1 MVNIP
6 FLSEKHREGKILL
19 NHLAELVREVA
30 QTAVMPRFLHTAVS
44 TKSDGP
50 RLTEADLHAQAMFAE
65 RLPQIIN
72 CPVLGEEMSADEQHA
87 IWRHAATGL
96 WVVDPIDGTNN
107 FINGLPHFALSVAY
121 IRHGCA
127 QLGAIFH
134 PMMQEMFTAER
145 GHGAHLNGRPLPL
158 RNTPKKLHESIAGVE
173 VKYLRSGKLASRMQT
188 LHPFGSQRSMGS
200 STLDW
205 CYLAAGRYDL
215 YLHGGQKVWDYAAGA
230 LIYEEAGG
238 RLATLEGDDFWSGE
252 HVFKRSVIA
261 GLQPDLFE
269 RWLAWIRANQ

>member
-19 NHLAELVREVA
+19 NRLAELVREVA
-30 QTAVMPRFLHTAVS
+30 QTAVMPRFLNTAVS
-44 TKSDGP
+44 TKSDGT

-72 CPVLGEEMSADEQHA
+72 CPMLGEEMSADEQHA
-87 IWRHAATGL
+87 IWQHAATGL

-121 IRHGCA
+121 IRHGRT

-145 GHGAHLNGRPLPL
+145 GRGAWLNGRPLPL
-158 RNTPKKLHESIAGVE
+158 RHAPKKLNESIAGVE

-215 YLHGGQKVWDYAAGA
+215 YLHGGQKLWDYAAGA

-261 GLQPDLFE
+261 GLQSDLFE

>member
-19 NHLAELVREVA
+19 NRLAELVREVA
-30 QTAVMPRFLHTAVS
+30 QTAVMPRFLNTAVS
-44 TKSDGP
+44 TKSDGS

-72 CPVLGEEMSADEQHA
+72 CPMLGEEMSADEQHA

-121 IRHGCA
+121 IRHGHA

-145 GHGAHLNGRPLPL
+145 GRGAWLNGRPLPL
-158 RNTPKKLHESIAGVE
+158 RHAPKKLNESIAGVE

-215 YLHGGQKVWDYAAGA
+215 YLHGGQKLWDYAAGA

-261 GLQPDLFE
+261 GLQSDLFE

>member
-1 MVNIP
+1 M
-6 FLSEKHREGKILL
+6 L
-19 NHLAELVREVA
+19 NRLAELVREVA
-30 QTAVMPRFLHTAVS
+30 QTAVMPRFLNTAVS
-44 TKSDGP
+44 TKSDGT
-50 RLTEADLHAQAMFAE
+50 RLTEADLHAQALFAE
-65 RLPQIIN
+65 RLPQVIN
-72 CPVLGEEMSADEQHA
+72 CPMLGEEMSADEQHA
-87 IWRHAATGL
+87 IWQHAATGL

-121 IRHGCA
+121 IRHGRA

-145 GHGAHLNGRPLPL
+145 GCGAWLNGRPLPL
-158 RNTPKKLHESIAGVE
+158 RHAPKKLNESIAGVE

-205 CYLAAGRYDL
+205 CYLAVGRYDL
-215 YLHGGQKVWDYAAGA
+215 YLHGGQKLWDYAAGA

>member
-19 NHLAELVREVA
+19 NRLAELVREVA
-30 QTAVMPRFLHTAVS
+30 QTAVMPRFLNASVS
-44 TKSDGP
+44 TKSDGT
-50 RLTEADLHAQAMFAE
+50 RLTEADLHAQALFAQK
-65 RLPQIIN
+65 LPQIIN

-173 VKYLRSGKLASRMQT
+173 VKYLRSGKLANRMQT

-215 YLHGGQKVWDYAAGA
+215 YLHGGQKLWDYAAGA

-261 GLQPDLFE
+261 GLQPDLFD

>member
-19 NHLAELVREVA
+19 NRLAELVREVA
-30 QTAVMPRFLHTAVS
+30 QTAVMPRFLNTAVS
-44 TKSDGP
+44 TKSDGT
-50 RLTEADLHAQAMFAE
+50 RLTEADLHAQALFAE

-72 CPVLGEEMSADEQHA
+72 CPMLGEEMSADEQHA
-87 IWRHAATGL
+87 IWQHAATGL

-121 IRHGCA
+121 IRHGRA

-134 PMMQEMFTAER
+134 PMMREMFTAER
-145 GHGAHLNGRPLPL
+145 GRGAWLNGRPLPL
-158 RNTPKKLHESIAGVE
+158 HHAPKKLNESIAGVE

-215 YLHGGQKVWDYAAGA
+215 YLHGGQKLWDYAAGA

-261 GLQPDLFE
+261 GLQSDLFE

>member
-19 NHLAELVREVA
+19 NRLAELVREVA
-30 QTAVMPRFLHTAVS
+30 QTAVMPRFLNTAVS
-44 TKSDGP
+44 TKSDGT
-50 RLTEADLHAQAMFAE
+50 RLTEADLHAQALFAQK
-65 RLPQIIN
+65 LPQIID
-72 CPVLGEEMSADEQHA
+72 CPMLGEEMSADEQHA
-87 IWRHAATGL
+87 IWQHATTGL

-215 YLHGGQKVWDYAAGA
+215 YLHGGQKLWDYAAGA

>member
-1 MVNIP
+1 M
-6 FLSEKHREGKILL
+6 L
-19 NHLAELVREVA
+19 NRLAELVREVA
-30 QTAVMPRFLHTAVS
+30 QTAVMPRFLNTAVS
-44 TKSDGP
+44 TKSDGT
-50 RLTEADLHAQAMFAE
+50 RLTEADLHAQALFAE

-72 CPVLGEEMSADEQHA
+72 CPMLGEEMSADEQHA

-121 IRHGCA
+121 IRHGRA

-145 GHGAHLNGRPLPL
+145 GRGAWLNGRPLPL
-158 RNTPKKLHESIAGVE
+158 RHAPKKLNESIAGVE

-215 YLHGGQKVWDYAAGA
+215 YLHGGQKLWDYAAGA

-261 GLQPDLFE
+261 GLQSDLFE

>member
-19 NHLAELVREVA
+19 NRLAELVREVA
-30 QTAVMPRFLHTAVS
+30 QTAVMPRFLNTAVS
-44 TKSDGP
+44 TKSDGT
-50 RLTEADLHAQAMFAE
+50 RLTEADLHAQALFAE
-65 RLPQIIN
+65 RLPKIIN
-72 CPVLGEEMSADEQHA
+72 CPMLGEEMSADEQHA
-87 IWRHAATGL
+87 IWQHAATGL

-121 IRHGCA
+121 ICHGRA

-145 GHGAHLNGRPLPL
+145 GRGAWLNGRPLPL
-158 RNTPKKLHESIAGVE
+158 RHAPKKLNESIAGVE

-215 YLHGGQKVWDYAAGA
+215 YLHGGQKLWDYAAGA

-261 GLQPDLFE
+261 GLQSDLFD

>member
-1 MVNIP
+1 M
-6 FLSEKHREGKILL
+6 L
-19 NHLAELVREVA
+19 NRLAELVREVA
-30 QTAVMPRFLHTAVS
+30 QTAVMPRFLNTAVS
-44 TKSDGP
+44 TKSDGT

-72 CPVLGEEMSADEQHA
+72 CPMLGEEMSADEQHA

-121 IRHGCA
+121 IRHGRA

-145 GHGAHLNGRPLPL
+145 GRGAWLNGRPLPL
-158 RNTPKKLHESIAGVE
+158 RHAPKKLNESIAGVE

-188 LHPFGSQRSMGS
+188 LHPFGSQRSMDS

-215 YLHGGQKVWDYAAGA
+215 YLHGGQKLWDYAAGA

-261 GLQPDLFE
+261 GLQSDLFE

>member
-19 NHLAELVREVA
+19 NRLAELVREVA
-30 QTAVMPRFLHTAVS
+30 QTAVMPRFLNTAVS
-44 TKSDGP
+44 TKSDGT

-72 CPVLGEEMSADEQHA
+72 CPMLGEEMSADEQHA
-87 IWRHAATGL
+87 IWQHAATGL

-107 FINGLPHFALSVAY
+107 FINGLPHFALSVAP
-121 IRHGCA
+121 IRHGRA
-127 QLGAIFH
+127 HLGAICH

-145 GHGAHLNGRPLPL
+145 GRGAWLNGRPLPL
-158 RNTPKKLHESIAGVE
+158 RHAPKKLNESIAGVE

-215 YLHGGQKVWDYAAGA
+215 YLHGGQKLWDYAAGA

-261 GLQPDLFE
+261 GLQSDLFE

>member
-19 NHLAELVREVA
+19 NRLAELVREVA
-30 QTAVMPRFLHTAVS
+30 QTAVMPRFLNTAVS
-44 TKSDGP
+44 TKSDGT
-50 RLTEADLHAQAMFAE
+50 RLTEADLHAQALFAE

-72 CPVLGEEMSADEQHA
+72 CPMLGEEMSADEQHA
-87 IWRHAATGL
+87 IWQHAATGL

-121 IRHGCA
+121 ICHGRA

-145 GHGAHLNGRPLPL
+145 GRGAWLNGRPLPL
-158 RNTPKKLHESIAGVE
+158 RHAPKKLNESIAGVE

-215 YLHGGQKVWDYAAGA
+215 YLHGGQKLWDYAAGA

-261 GLQPDLFE
+261 GLQSDLFE

>member
-30 QTAVMPRFLHTAVS
+30 QTAVMPRFLNTAVS
-44 TKSDGP
+44 TKSDGT

-96 WVVDPIDGTNN
+96 LVVDPIDGTNN

-215 YLHGGQKVWDYAAGA
+215 YLHGGQKLWDYAAGA

>member
-19 NHLAELVREVA
+19 NRLAELVREVA
-30 QTAVMPRFLHTAVS
+30 QTAVMPRFLNTAVS
-44 TKSDGP
+44 TKSDGT
-50 RLTEADLHAQAMFAE
+50 RLTEADLHAQALFAQK
-65 RLPQIIN
+65 LPQIIN
-72 CPVLGEEMSADEQHA
+72 CPMLGEEMSAGEQHA
-87 IWRHAATGL
+87 IWQHAATGL

-121 IRHGCA
+121 IRHGHA

-145 GHGAHLNGRPLPL
+145 GRGAWLNGRPLPL
-158 RNTPKKLHESIAGVE
+158 RHAPKKLNDSIAGVE

-215 YLHGGQKVWDYAAGA
+215 YLHGGQKLWDYAAGA

-261 GLQPDLFE
+261 GLQSDLFD